1 MNASQPV
8 IAFDHLTKRF
18 RDVEAVRDVTFGI
31 GKGSICGLLGPNG
44 AGKTTAMKTLLGFLR
59 PSEGTVAVE
68 GAPVG
73 PKTFEQLAYVPETDA
88 LFGELTVEQHVELNR
103 RSQPK
108 HDSARANELLGI
120 FSLDRRKRVRR
131 LSKGQ
136 KTAVALV
143 LAFASRPSVLVLD
156 EPSSG
161 LDPVFQRVVLDLLI
175 EAASE
180 GATILFSSH
189 QVGQVER
196 AADHVAI
203 MRKGRLILYSDVES
217 LKAAEKIVE
226 ATFPQAIP
234 NLNGT
239 FDSSAIRR
247 IERAGNMVRIAVK
260 HDEADVASRL
270 QALKPSSIRVTD
282 RNLEDIFL
290 DVVSDTNV

>member
-1 MNASQPV
+1 MNPSQPV

-18 RDVEAVRDVTFGI
+18 RDVEAVHDVTFGI

-59 PSEGTVAVE
+59 PSEGAVFVE
-68 GAPVG
+68 GSPVE
-73 PKTFEQLAYVPETDA
+73 PQTFEHLAYVPETDA

-108 HDSARANELLGI
+108 HDSARASELLGI
-120 FSLDRRKRVRR
+120 FALDRDKRVRR

-136 KTAVALV
+136 KTALALV
-143 LAFASRPSVLVLD
+143 LAFAARPSVLVLD

-175 EAASE
+175 DAASE
-180 GATILFSSH
+180 GATVLFSSH

-203 MRKGRLILYSDVES
+203 MRRGRLILYSDVES
-217 LKAAEKIVE
+217 LKASEKIVE

-234 NLNGT
+234 NLNGS
-239 FDSSAIRR
+239 FEISAVRR
-247 IERAGNMVRIAVK
+247 IERAGNMVRISVK
-260 HDEADVASRL
+260 HDEEEVARRL
-270 QALKPSSIRVTD
+270 QALNPTSVRITD

-290 DVVSDTNV
+290 DVVSETNG

>member
-1 MNASQPV
+1 MNRFESV
-8 IAFDHLTKRF
+8 IAFDNLSKRF
-18 RDVEAVRDVTFGI
+18 GTVEAVRDVTLHVGQ
-31 GKGSICGLLGPNG
+31 GSICGLLGPNG

-59 PSEGTVAVE
+59 PSAGSVTID

-73 PKTFEQLAYVPETDA
+73 PQTFERLAYVPETDA
-88 LFGELTVEQHVELNR
+88 LFGELTVAQHVELNR

-108 HDSARANELLGI
+108 HDPARANELLGI
-120 FSLDRRKRVRR
+120 FSLDQRKGVRK

-136 KTAVALV
+136 KTALALV
-143 LAFASRPSVLVLD
+143 LAFASRPQVLVLD

-175 EAASE
+175 DAASE
-180 GATILFSSH
+180 GATVLFSSH

-203 MRKGRLILYSDVES
+203 MRGGRLVLHRDVES

-234 NLNGT
+234 NLNGA
-239 FDSSAIRR
+239 FEISAVRR
-247 IERAGNMVRIAVK
+247 VERAGNMVRISVK
-260 HDEADVASRL
+260 HDEEEIARRL
-270 QALKPSSIRVTD
+270 QALNPTSIRITD

-290 DVVSDTNV
+290 DVVSENN